1 MQPDDLQP
9 EGRLEQRGVETG
21 RVDRPLKPTLRTLA
35 ALTGFAITTVSR
47 ALANDPRIAQ
57 STRDAVARAAAEI
70 GYIPDRAA
78 QRLRTGRTQVISL
91 VLDPHSEI
99 LGFSGSMIA
108 GIAEGLRGTRY
119 HISITQYALEEDPM
133 RPILHIVR
141 NQLADG
147 IIFART
153 RPQDERV
160 KFLLSHDFPFVT
172 HGRTEIAT
180 QHPWFDYDNDRF
192 AYLAVRHLA
201 ARGRKR
207 ICIIPPSQT
216 YTFARY
222 LIEGFRRAIRDTDTG
237 FEIPDEVDLND
248 PPDRVNRY
256 FARRLTEPDA
266 PDAIICPGEIAAIAI
281 NAAIADAGLTLGREV
296 DLVAKQ
302 TSLVFDLFRPRMDAI
317 YEDIHQA
324 GDEMARLLLRRIA
337 GEPAEGLQ
345 KLQAPVPRF

>member
-1 MQPDDLQP
+1 VRRALRAEKQL
-9 EGRLEQRGVETG
+9 GHQRVDAQGT
-21 RVDRPLKPTLRTLA
+21 DRPLKPTLKTLS
-35 ALTGFAITTVSR
+35 ALTGFAVTTVSR

-57 STRDAVARAAAEI
+57 STRDAVSQAAAEI

-108 GIAEGLRGTRY
+108 GIAEGLRNTRY

-153 RPQDERV
+153 RPQDDRV
-160 KFLLSHDFPFVT
+160 KFLLAHDFPFVT
-172 HGRTEIAT
+172 HGRTEIAPA
-180 QHPWFDYDNDRF
+180 HPWFDYDNDSF

-201 ARGRKR
+201 ARGRRR
-207 ICIIPPSQT
+207 ISILPPART
-216 YTFARY
+216 FTFARH
-222 LIEGFRRAIRDTDTG
+222 LTEGFQRAIRDTG
-237 FEIPDEVDLND
+237 VAFEFPEGVDLNTA
-248 PPDRVNRY
+248 PDRVNAY
-256 FARRLTEPDA
+256 FTRRLAEPDA
-266 PDAIICPGEIAAIAI
+266 PDGIICPGEIAAIAI

-302 TSLVFDLFRPRMDAI
+302 TSEVFDLFRPRMDAI
-317 YEDIHQA
+317 YEDIHEA
-324 GDEMARLLLRRIA
+324 GAEMARLLLRRIA
-337 GEPAEGLQ
+337 GEPAERLQ
-345 KLQAPVPRF
+345 MLQAPVRRF

>member
-1 MQPDDLQP
+1 M
-9 EGRLEQRGVETG
+9 ERYGAESSRAE
-21 RVDRPLKPTLRTLA
+21 RPLKPTLRTLS

-57 STRDAVARAAAEI
+57 STREAVARAAAEI

-153 RPQDERV
+153 RPLDDRV
-160 KFLLSHDFPFVT
+160 KLLLAHDFPFVT

-180 QHPWFDYDNDRF
+180 PHPWFDYDNDRF

-201 ARGRKR
+201 ARGRRR
-207 ICIIPPSQT
+207 ICIIPPSRS

-222 LIEGFRRAIRDTDTG
+222 LTEGFRRGIDETG
-237 FEIPDEVDLND
+237 ALPDIPEGIDLNM
-248 PPDRVNRY
+248 PPERMNAY
-256 FARRLTEPDA
+256 FVQRLAQPDA

-281 NAAIADAGLTLGREV
+281 NAAIADAGLTLGRQI

-302 TSLVFDLFRPRMDAI
+302 TSQVFDLFRPRMDAI

-324 GDEMARLLLRRIA
+324 GAEMARLLLRRIA
-337 GEPAEGLQ
+337 GEPMERLQ
-345 KLQAPVPRF
+345 MLQAPEPRF

>member
-1 MQPDDLQP
+1 MAHRSRGKP
-9 EGRLEQRGVETG
+9 GVEQG
-21 RVDRPLKPTLRTLA
+21 RIDPEHADRPLKPTLRTVA
-35 ALTGFAITTVSR
+35 AMTGFAVTTVSR

-57 STRDAVARAAAEI
+57 TTRETVARVAAEI

-78 QRLRTGRTQVISL
+78 QRLRTGRTQVVGL

-119 HISITQYALEEDPM
+119 HISIMPYALEEDPL
-133 RPILHIVR
+133 RPILHIIR

-153 RPQDERV
+153 RPEDERV
-160 KFLLSHDFPFVT
+160 RLLLAHDFPFVT
-172 HGRTEIAT
+172 HGRTEIGT
-180 QHPWFDYDNDRF
+180 PHPWFDYDNHAF
-192 AYLAVRHLA
+192 ALLAVRHLA
-201 ARGRKR
+201 ARGRR
-207 ICIIPPSQT
+207 RLCIIPPARA

-222 LIEGFRRAIRDTDTG
+222 LTEGFQRGIAETGAAYDIPTAI
-237 FEIPDEVDLND
+237 DLNS

-256 FARRLTEPDA
+256 FASRLTGPDA
-266 PDAIICPGEIAAIAI
+266 PDGIICPGEIAAIAI

-302 TSLVFDLFRPRMDAI
+302 TSQVFDLFRPRMAAI
-317 YEDIHQA
+317 YEDIHEA
-324 GDEMARLLLRRIA
+324 GSEMARLLLRRIA
-337 GEPAEGLQ
+337 GEPAAALTMLQ
-345 KLQAPVPRF
+345 PARPRF

>member
-1 MQPDDLQP
+1 MSRIAAGAEAYVN
-9 EGRLEQRGVETG
+9 EGRVEPGRTG
-21 RVDRPLKPTLRTLA
+21 RPLKPTLRTVA
-35 ALTGFAITTVSR
+35 ALTGFAVTTVSR
-47 ALANDPRIAQ
+47 ALANDTRIAQ
-57 STRDAVARAAAEI
+57 ATRDAVHRAAAEI

-108 GIAEGLRGTRY
+108 GIAEALRGTRY

-160 KFLLSHDFPFVT
+160 KFLLAQDFPFVT
-172 HGRTEIAT
+172 HGRTELAT
-180 QHPWFDYDNDRF
+180 PHPWFDYDNDAF

-201 ARGRKR
+201 ARGRRR
-207 ICIIPPSQT
+207 IAILPPAR
-216 YTFARY
+216 TFTFSRF
-222 LIEGFRRAIRDTDTG
+222 LTEGFHRAVADTGVG
-237 FEIPDEVDLND
+237 FEIPQDVHLND
-248 PPDRVNRY
+248 PPERVNAC
-256 FARRLTEPDA
+256 FAQRLAEPDA

-281 NAAIADAGLTLGREV
+281 NAAIADAGLTLGHEV
-296 DLVAKQ
+296 DLVSKQ
-302 TSLVFDLFRPRMDAI
+302 TSEVFDLFRPRMAAI
-317 YEDIHQA
+317 YEDIHEA
-324 GDEMARLLLRRIA
+324 GAEMARLLLRRIA
-337 GEPAEGLQ
+337 GEPAERLQ
-345 KLQAPVPRF
+345 VLQAAAPRF